1 MLDPR
6 HRIHALLLFA
16 VIAMPTAAIAET
28 PHLDPEQ
35 DLSTEDAAR
44 LMIGH
49 QRFSAWNLLGAGFRT
64 VKMLKV
70 AYPRDGKWVLVP
82 VDELRKTDTDGG
94 EDAIVVAPGTYYAQV
109 SCSGGGGG
117 LLFAAAGRRNSI
129 PVRVEAGY
137 DYRFVCSGRSLSNV
151 WVDVLVQ
158 PRAGQALRPTPA
170 RDGTNASWMPPSR
183 PYMDVP
189 RRTLTL
195 PVAVEDAR
203 VVAAATAAL
212 QGRGW
217 QVTEAHG
224 SWVRGTLDRGDVRLV
239 VDMVRIGE
247 SLQIVHVDSTGL
259 DYGAHDGVASIDG
272 SYFGWT
278 NYLLHDMAKALEVP
292 SPIE

>member
-6 HRIHALLLFA
+6 HRIHALLLVA
-16 VIAMPTAAIAET
+16 VMAMPMASIAEIR
-28 PHLDPEQ
+28 HLDPEH
-35 DLSTEDAAR
+35 DLPSEDAAR
-44 LMIGH
+44 LMTGH

-64 VKMLKV
+64 VKILKL
-70 AYPRDGKWVLVP
+70 AYPGDGKWVLVP
-82 VDELRKTDTDGG
+82 VDELRKTDIDGK
-94 EDAIVVAPGTYYAQV
+94 EDAIVVAPGTYYAKV

-117 LLFAAAGRRNSI
+117 LLFAAAGGRNSI
-129 PVRVEAGY
+129 PIRVEAGY
-137 DYRFVCSGRSLSNV
+137 DYRFVCAGRSMSNL

-170 RDGTNASWMPPSR
+170 SDGTNASWIPPSR
-183 PYMDVP
+183 PYVDVP

-195 PVAVEDAR
+195 PVPVEDAR
-203 VVAAATAAL
+203 VVAAASAAL

-259 DYGAHDGVASIDG
+259 DYAARDGVASIDG